1 MDIAQFMSYLQEGDI
16 DHLMDQYRA
25 IGPWLSIL
33 LAFLLS
39 FIPPLPTMVV
49 IGLNVAAFGLWSGI
63 LYSWIGV
70 MSGAILVFWLVRKLS
85 HYKYIDRF
93 SHNKGVQKSIRW
105 MKKNGFMYIFMFSLL
120 PVGLFTL
127 LHVAAG
133 LSGIKFRSFA
143 IAAGLGRGIMIFI
156 VSFIGADWASYFQ
169 QPWKLFIVA
178 AFVIVGF
185 IFIRKVEAWF
195 SKREESEVLDI
206 EPEPQACK
214 SS

>member
-1 MDIAQFMSYLQEGDI
+1 MDIAQFMSYLQQGDI

-25 IGPWLSIL
+25 IGPWLSIS

-39 FIPPLPTMVV
+39 FIPPLPTIVV

-70 MSGAILVFWLVRKLS
+70 MSGAILMFWLVRKLS
-85 HYKYIDRF
+85 HYKYVDRF
-93 SHNKGVQKSIRW
+93 AHNKAVQKSMRW
-105 MKKNGFMYIFMFSLL
+105 MENNGFMYIFMLSLL
-120 PVGLFTL
+120 PFGPFTL

-143 IAAGLGRGIMIFI
+143 IATGLGRGLMIFI
-156 VSFIGADWASYFQ
+156 ISFIGADWASYFQ

-185 IFIRKVEAWF
+185 IFVRKVEAWF
-195 SKREESEVLDI
+195 GKRKESEALDI
-206 EPEPQACK
+206 EPEPQVCK
-214 SS
+214 

>member
-16 DHLMDQYRA
+16 SHLMDQYRA
-25 IGPWLSIL
+25 IGPWLSVL

-49 IGLNVAAFGLWSGI
+49 IALNAAAFGLWSGI

-70 MSGAILVFWLVRKLS
+70 MSGAILMFWLVRKLS

-93 SHNKGVQKSIRW
+93 AHNKTVKKSMRW
-105 MKKNGFMYIFMFSLL
+105 MQNNGFIYIFMFSLL
-120 PVGLFTL
+120 PFGPFTM

-133 LSGIKFRSFA
+133 LSGIRFRSFV
-143 IAAGLGRGIMIFI
+143 IAAGLGRGMMIFI

-169 QPWKLFIVA
+169 QPWKLLIVA
-178 AFVIVGF
+178 VFVAIGF
-185 IFIRKVEAWF
+185 IFIRKVEAWY
-195 SKREESEVLDI
+195 SKRESSETLEV
-206 EPEPQACK
+206 EPEPQGCK
-214 SS
+214 

>member
-39 FIPPLPTMVV
+39 FIPPLPTIVV
-49 IGLNVAAFGLWSGI
+49 IGLNAAAFGLWSGV

-70 MSGAILVFWLVRKLS
+70 MSGAILMFWLVRKLS

-93 SHNKGVQKSIRW
+93 AHNKAVQKSMRW
-105 MKKNGFMYIFMFSLL
+105 MKNNGFMYIFMFSLL
-120 PVGLFTL
+120 PFGPFTL

-133 LSGIKFRSFA
+133 LSGIKFRSFV
-143 IAAGLGRGIMIFI
+143 IAAGLGRAMMIFI

-169 QPWKLFIVA
+169 QPWKLLFVA
-178 AFVIVGF
+178 LFVIIGF

-195 SKREESEVLDI
+195 GKREEVETLDM
-206 EPEPQACK
+206 EPEPQVCK
-214 SS
+214 